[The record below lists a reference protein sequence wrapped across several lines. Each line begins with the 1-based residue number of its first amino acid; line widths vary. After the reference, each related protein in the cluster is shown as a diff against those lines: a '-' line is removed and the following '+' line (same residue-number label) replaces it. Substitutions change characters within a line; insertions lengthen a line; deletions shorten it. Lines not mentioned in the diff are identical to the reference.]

1 MFFAKNEIIELSG
14 GKKHLVTE
22 VLEYE
27 GKYYYYVTEIDSSE
41 KEIIPPFKVI
51 TTISE
56 NGSLFVKTIKGNL
69 EEKIKEKF
77 EEILSIN

>member
-22 VLEYE
+22 VFEYE